1 MDSLRRALLEGL
13 IDHAALF
20 PPASMTMRDA
30 LAEDRAARQSEYA
43 WMLDR
48 FVCPASR
55 LGELDGLSA
64 PVSVVL
70 DGDPGSLGP
79 LPGHADAIETR
90 LEAPR
95 PDSGELLRTAQVLRE
110 LSDEI
115 YYELVLGER
124 WRDSV
129 PAAIGA
135 VAAVGGRVKLRCG
148 GRTVPSSEQVAL
160 VLVACRGAGVVM
172 KATAGLHHPLHHE
185 GGHGFLNLL
194 CAAAHAHCHQ
204 ADERSL
210 TAMLDA
216 EALAEL
222 PLDELD
228 ADEAREARRRL
239 FKGFGSCSWREPVD
253 DLRALGWLE

>member
-1 MDSLRRALLEGL
+1 MDPLRRALLEGL

-30 LAEDRAARQSEYA
+30 LAEDRAARQSQYA
-43 WMLDR
+43 WMVDR

-55 LGELDGLSA
+55 LGEIGGLAA

-70 DGDPGSLGP
+70 DGEPP
-79 LPGHADAIETR
+79 ARADAIETR

-95 PDSGELLRTAQVLRE
+95 PDSRQLLLTAQSLRT

-115 YYELVLGER
+115 YFELVLSER

-135 VAAVGGRVKLRCG
+135 IAAVGGRVKLRCG
-148 GRTVPSSEQVAL
+148 GLSVPSSEQVAL
-160 VLVACRGAGVVM
+160 VLKACQEAGVVM
-172 KATAGLHHPLHHE
+172 KATAGLHHALPIGDE
-185 GGHGFLNLL
+185 HGFLNLL
-194 CAAAHAHCHQ
+194 CAATYAHCRDTD
-204 ADERSL
+204 AREL
-210 TAMLDA
+210 TEMLNA

-222 PLDELD
+222 PLEEFD
-228 ADEAREARRRL
+228 ADEARDARQRL
-239 FKGFGSCSWREPVD
+239 FKGFGSCSWREPVE
-253 DLRALGWLE
+253 DLRRLDWLE